1 MYKRQP
7 SDSVPT
13 NPVAVAV
20 ALADKLDTLVGFW
33 AIDEKPTGSKDPF
46 ALRRA
51 ALGVVRIILEN
62 DVRLELLREVSSALT
77 LVPGKLA
84 EDFLSAEKLVVEER
98 ATSKGE
104 QISTDSEGFKKISEW
119 HDDLSHVSMTL
130 FAFILER
137 MVVHLKGQEVSQDH
151 LEAIISKVYF
161 GNLRNDLCDIVNR
174 VTALQSFLDTPDGEN
189 LLAGY
194 KRAANILKAEA
205 KKGELPAGDIGIL
218 SQSEAVALQTGLTNS
233 KAKIEA
239 ALASESYAAAM
250 TALSELRRPI
260 DDFFENVMVVS
271 EDEETRKNNLSLL
284 MLIRDTARQ
293 IADFDRISG

>member
-1 MYKRQP
+1 MEDGIHFDLLP
-7 SDSVPT
+7 PNV
-13 NPVAVAV
+13 
-20 ALADKLDTLVGFW
+20 
-33 AIDEKPTGSKDPF
+33 
-46 ALRRA
+46 
-51 ALGVVRIILEN
+51 LEH
-62 DVRLELLREVSSALT
+62 DLL
-77 LVPGKLA
+77 
-84 EDFLSAEKLVVEER
+84 
-98 ATSKGE
+98 
-104 QISTDSEGFKKISEW
+104 
-119 HDDLSHVSMTL
+119 
-130 FAFILER
+130 AFILDR
-137 MVVHLKGQEVSQDH
+137 L
-151 LEAIISKVYF
+151 KVY
-161 GNLRNDLCDIVNR
+161 LRDQGKRHDIIDAALASGGDDLVAIVNR
-174 VTALQSFLDTPDGEN
+174 VTALQDFLEAEEGTN